1 MMRNRLF
8 FVCLLIV
15 GCCTIVYGQEQL
27 PNKKLVQFSGVI
39 HNADSA
45 IAVPYATLTN
55 VSYQNQI
62 FNANHQGFFSF
73 VAHEGDTIRLSA
85 IGYFPQQLVVPKTN
99 EHKVTVNLSLKAQVI
114 DLPVV
119 TVFPWASIE
128 EFNYAFMNL
137 KIAADDYLIAQRNLS
152 PESLMAMAKYVP
164 RNAAE
169 IQNTNASNR
178 HIGLSNK
185 VVNQRNSNALFSPLA
200 WASFIDQITQG
211 NKSRG
216 KE

>member
-1 MMRNRLF
+1 M
-8 FVCLLIV
+8 
-15 GCCTIVYGQEQL
+15 
-27 PNKKLVQFSGVI
+27 VQFSGVI

>member
-1 MMRNRLF
+1 MMRNSLF
-8 FVCLLIV
+8 VICLFVAGFCSTV
-15 GCCTIVYGQEQL
+15 FGQQQNSER
-27 PNKKLVQFSGVI
+27 KLVQFSGII
-39 HNADSA
+39 HNVDSA
-45 IAVPYATLTN
+45 VAVPYATLTN
-55 VSYQNQI
+55 LSYQKQV

-85 IGYFPQQLVVPKTN
+85 VGYFSQQLVVPKTTGS
-99 EHKVTVNLSLKAQVI
+99 KVTLDLTLKAQVI
-114 DLPVV
+114 NLPVV
-119 TVFPWASIE
+119 TVFPWASID

-137 KIAADDYLIAQRNLS
+137 KIAADDYLIAQKNLS

-164 RNAAE
+164 RNATE
-169 IQNTNASNR
+169 IQNTNATNR

-200 WASFIDQITQG
+200 WASFIDQITKG

-216 KE
+216 KD